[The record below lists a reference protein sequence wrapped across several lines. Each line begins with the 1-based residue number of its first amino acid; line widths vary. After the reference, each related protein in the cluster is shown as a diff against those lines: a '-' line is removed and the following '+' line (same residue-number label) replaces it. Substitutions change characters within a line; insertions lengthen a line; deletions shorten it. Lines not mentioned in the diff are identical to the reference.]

1 MTKCPD
7 CLKEVVEHKKKW
19 KYRKFDVES
28 FSCECGTD
36 FRTYKLDG
44 KDNFILKKSK
54 NEKRYRKP

>member
-1 MTKCPD
+1 M
-7 CLKEVVEHKKKW
+7 KEVVEHKKKW
-19 KYRKFDVES
+19 KYGKFDVKS